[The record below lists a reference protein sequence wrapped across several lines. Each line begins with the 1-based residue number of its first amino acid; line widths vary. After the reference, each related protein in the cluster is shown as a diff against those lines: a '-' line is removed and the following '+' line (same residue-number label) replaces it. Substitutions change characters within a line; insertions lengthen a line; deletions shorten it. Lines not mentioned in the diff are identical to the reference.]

1 MASAKSVTD
10 RIERQR
16 DTCHA
21 LLERKGK
28 LERKHAPLKAKM
40 VLLNADIVAC
50 QARVRAMRAAGED
63 LSKVERVRDRCA
75 ALLARIEKIER
86 KADPLAEKIAALHT
100 KYGEERTK
108 LQAMGA

>member
-16 DTCHA
+16 DACHA

-28 LERKHAPLKAKM
+28 LERKHAPLKAKIHL
-40 VLLNADIVAC
+40 VNADIIAC
-50 QARVRAMRAAGED
+50 QAKVRALRDAGEES
-63 LSKVERVRDRCA
+63 SKIERVRDQCA
-75 ALLARIEKIER
+75 ALLARIEKLER